1 MLLHIPQYYYTCVTA
16 VGGAATCLGC
26 QGAIFCLT
34 KKIQVYHQKKKF
46 KGRGCT
52 VRERERFFFGQSG
65 ALLRVLVGKARDRA
79 ARMYNKVEVK
89 GGLITKVLLTY
100 FYYY

>member
-1 MLLHIPQYYYTCVTA
+1 MSWLSRR
-16 VGGAATCLGC
+16 
-26 QGAIFCLT
+26 AIL
-34 KKIQVYHQKKKF
+34 F
-46 KGRGCT
+46 KYIYIGLPP
-52 VRERERFFFGQSG
+52 EHFFFLGSGCIVFKREIFFWQSG

>member
-1 MLLHIPQYYYTCVTA
+1 MHS
-16 VGGAATCLGC
+16 
-26 QGAIFCLT
+26 
-34 KKIQVYHQKKKF
+34 
-46 KGRGCT
+46 
-52 VRERERFFFGQSG
+52 ERERQFVFWQSG